1 MANNL
6 KSGVMWS
13 LWVIS
18 RKNLLHGNS
27 IIKDNMDWIRNRE
40 KAFDCNGIVKVSSGV
55 SWMKWIRG
63 RRQNNG
69 ETKVLDRGRNGVM

>member
-27 IIKDNMDWIRNRE
+27 IIKDNMDWIRDRE
-40 KAFDCNGIVKVSSGV
+40 KAFHCNGIVEVSSGV

-69 ETKVLDRGRNGVM
+69 ETKVLDKGRNGVM